1 MKKCL
6 SFILTMICIFGLVGC
21 HNSPRV
27 SENSGQYQVYLKS
40 DIRTEVLSSTSA
52 SDEELNI
59 FIKLQATEGPESV
72 FMELWIRSGE
82 EAKWDLLD
90 SKTLFLSDS
99 IACDI
104 PAGHQYMVHIS
115 KVDGSNGNITLAIE
129 KK

>member
-6 SFILTMICIFGLVGC
+6 SFILAVICILGLVGC

-27 SENSGQYQVYLKS
+27 TENGDQYQVYLKN
-40 DIRTEVLSSTSA
+40 DVRTEVLSSTSA
-52 SDEELNI
+52 SDEEVNI
-59 FIKLQATEGPESV
+59 SIKLQTTEGPKSV
-72 FMELWIRSGE
+72 FIELWIRSGE
-82 EAKWDLLD
+82 EANWDLLE

-115 KVDGSNGNITLAIE
+115 KVDGNDGNVALALE
-129 KK
+129 TK

>member
-6 SFILTMICIFGLVGC
+6 SFILAVICILGLVGC

-27 SENSGQYQVYLKS
+27 TENGDQYQVYLKS
-40 DIRTEVLSSTSA
+40 DVRTEVLSSTSA
-52 SDEELNI
+52 SDEEVNI
-59 FIKLQATEGPESV
+59 SIKLQTTEGPKSV
-72 FMELWIRSGE
+72 FIELWIRSGE
-82 EAKWDLLD
+82 EANWDLLE

-115 KVDGSNGNITLAIE
+115 KVDGNDGNVALALE
-129 KK
+129 TK